1 MHPAGEGA
9 ATPVRGAFAGA
20 RAWARS
26 EVPILAGVGAAL
38 VFAALFF
45 AGGDSDDRL
54 VWIGGAAILVAAVAG
69 GAVALRVAS
78 SPRLETPALV
88 FVGCLAG
95 LAVLAGA
102 SVAWSIEPDASWA
115 FTNRT
120 LVYLAFA
127 CVGLLLGRVAPTRIA
142 GGLAALLG
150 LVFAWALA
158 GKVIPGLAPPGG
170 IARLR
175 APVVYWNSLALLG
188 DAAVVLA
195 LWLAA
200 PARRRTAFRVAGVVL
215 LYAALVGIL
224 LTYSRVGV
232 TLAVLGAGLWVLLE
246 RDRVASLVAAAVAV
260 PPAVGVF
267 LWALALPGITDADQS
282 HARRVADG
290 WRFGLVLVAGALL
303 AAGAALVLARRQARE
318 PIAASTEHRVS
329 RIAAGA
335 AVLALVAGIV
345 VAGVRADT
353 LWHDFAT
360 SAQVPNTT
368 VRLSTVNS
376 GNRWTWW
383 KEAWHGFTAHPLG
396 GIGAGSFGR
405 WDRYV
410 HRSTVRATDP
420 HNAALQ
426 FLSELGILGLLLFVG
441 AAAAAVV
448 GVSRAR
454 ARSGPGERPAV
465 TALALGL
472 LVWLLHLLVD
482 MDWRFLAVEAP
493 FFVVAGA
500 LLGSPGPAAV
510 RRESPRRLLLAAATG
525 AFALVAV
532 YSLAAPW
539 LGRREVDKG
548 LSPTLSAAVAADHF
562 RRARTYDPLSV
573 DPLTYW
579 AAVEAGAG
587 NLASARDL
595 LRKALSIEPRNADT
609 WYQLGD
615 MELWQGHRFVDAYVA
630 LNNSYTWDEFG
641 PAAVRCGDLDVAR
654 QLVGRAGPKCPRQVR
669 AARRAAGLG
678 AARPTAPS
686 PPPAAGG

>member
-1 MHPAGEGA
+1 VAGGA
-9 ATPVRGAFAGA
+9 AAV
-20 RAWARS
+20 
-26 EVPILAGVGAAL
+26 L

-45 AGGDSDDRL
+45 AGGDSDNRL

-69 GAVALRVAS
+69 VALALRLAS
-78 SPRLETPALV
+78 VGRLETPALV

-127 CVGLLLGRVAPTRIA
+127 CVGLLLGRVAPARIA
-142 GGLAALLG
+142 GVLAALLG

-158 GKVIPGLAPPGG
+158 GKVIPALAPPGG

-200 PARRRTAFRVAGVVL
+200 PARRRTAFRVAAVL
-215 LYAALVGIL
+215 LLYTALVGIL

-267 LWALALPGITDADQS
+267 LWALALPGVTDADQA

-303 AAGAALVLARRQARE
+303 VAGAALVLARRQERQ

-329 RIAAGA
+329 RVAAGV

-345 VAGVRADT
+345 VAGVRAET

-396 GIGAGSFGR
+396 GTGAGSFGR

-420 HNAALQ
+420 HNVALQ
-426 FLSELGILGLLLFVG
+426 FLSELGIVGFLLFAG

-454 ARSGPGERPAV
+454 ARSDPGERPAV
-465 TALALGL
+465 TALALSL

-493 FFVVAGA
+493 FFVVLGA
-500 LLGSPGPAAV
+500 LLGSGAPV
-510 RRESPRRLLLAAATG
+510 RQEAPRRLLLAVATG

-539 LGRREVDKG
+539 LARREVNAA
-548 LSPTLSAAVAADHF
+548 LASSTAAAAVDHL
-562 RRARTYDPLSV
+562 RMARSYNPLSV
-573 DPLTYW
+573 EALTDQ
-579 AAVEAGAG
+579 AAIEAGAG
-587 NLASARDL
+587 NVASARSL

-609 WYQLGD
+609 WYVLGHL
-615 MELWQGHRFVDAYVA
+615 ELWQAHRFVDAYVA
-630 LNNSYTWDEFG
+630 LNNSYTWDQFG
-641 PAAVRCGDLDVAR
+641 PASVRCGDLDVAR
-654 QLVGRAGPKCPRQVR
+654 QLVGRAGPTCPRQVR

-678 AARPTAPS
+678 AGRRAAPS